1 MNQKLHAITPATVFS
16 MDLDRVRKLW
26 DVRDQTKP
34 VSQKEINRSHKLI
47 DENYKDLMEWI
58 EKFNFF

>member
-1 MNQKLHAITPATVFS
+1 MNKLNKITPATVFF
-16 MDLDRVRKLW
+16 MDFDRVRKLW
-26 DVRDQTKP
+26 DIRSQTKT
-34 VSQKEINRSHKLI
+34 VSLEEMNRSHKLL